1 MGKVKER
8 EEKESCQKWSKMEES
23 ERKRVKG
30 KEASKEEGKG
40 WGGRSKGKRPRA
52 PHAHV
57 NTPAAV
63 KGRIA
68 ATQKTSF
75 PPTRHASDA
84 RKETCSRIPTRM

>member
-1 MGKVKER
+1 MEGRQERGKTR
-8 EEKESCQKWSKMEES
+8 
-23 ERKRVKG
+23 G
-30 KEASKEEGKG
+30 KEQREWRASKEEGG
-40 WGGRSKGKRPRA
+40 REGTGGGGSKGKRPRA

-84 RKETCSRIPTRM
+84 RKETCRRIQTRM